1 MFRPYTPKNDV
12 QKKSYYTDRFYVT
25 PSVPKDEISNPDVKE
40 DIAELE
46 KTVGVIESYE
56 MRGMPVA
63 IIEAK
68 FIKQAMVLLIS
79 RGYGQLMEM
88 SANDYLAQSGEF
100 ELFYELLSVERKQ
113 RMRIKCR
120 IKEQEA
126 IESVS
131 DLWRSANW
139 SEREAYD
146 MFGII
151 FNNHPH
157 LKRIIMPDDW
167 HGFPLRKTYPL
178 HGDEFAQWYEV
189 DKIYGK
195 EFRDVIGPENR
206 DPARVDRHDTIRFS
220 RLGREVFAGAEPKD
234 EITPIQYLEKRMP
247 ILHSDF
253 DPKKQK
259 VLDKRK

>member
-25 PSVPKDEISNPDVKE
+25 PSIAKDPIEDQRLLEDV
-40 DIAELE
+40 AELE
-46 KTVGVIESYE
+46 KTVGVIESYS
-56 MRGMPVA
+56 MRSYAVV
-63 IIEAK
+63 IVEAK
-68 FIKQAMVLLIS
+68 FLKQTMVLLNS
-79 RGYGQLMEM
+79 RGFGQLMEM
-88 SANDYLAQSGEF
+88 SANDYLASTGEF
-100 ELFYELLSVERKQ
+100 ELFYELLSVERNQ
-113 RMRIKCR
+113 RMRVKCR
-120 IKEQEA
+120 IKDGEA

-157 LKRIIMPDDW
+157 LRRILMPDDW
-167 HGFPLRKTYPL
+167 HDYPLRKTYPL
-178 HGDEFAQWYEV
+178 QGDEFAQWYEV

-220 RLGREVFAGAEPKD
+220 RLGREVFAGAEPK
-234 EITPIQYLEKRMP
+234 EELTPIKYLEKPMP